1 MVRKASTRR
10 SGTGTKSVM
19 DLYMQTVTLAL
30 PVPMDDSPKIPPKT
44 EHNDS
49 NTNTQWVKNKSCLL
63 PVSWC
68 TSGLCVFPWKWF
80 HVKCT

>member
-1 MVRKASTRR
+1 MANKFADPNDPVQYPGLMSTYPGMVRKASTRR

-49 NTNTQWVKNKSCLL
+49 NPNTQ
-63 PVSWC
+63 
-68 TSGLCVFPWKWF
+68 
-80 HVKCT
+80 

>member
-68 TSGLCVFPWKWF
+68 TSGLDGFPWI
-80 HVKCT
+80 